1 MVLEAVAASGVTY
14 QKEISRLGEDIKK
27 LIDVQQKMDQ
37 SQKENEKCMK
47 KHGQHL
53 CDLETKSKRVEND
66 VKKVRL
72 HSLKVILLKYYVVYT
87 STYGFNSKGTRGV
100 KIFQRIEP
108 WSSIQG
114 LHGSGKILFA

>member
-1 MVLEAVAASGVTY
+1 MVLETVAASGVTY

-27 LIDVQQKMDQ
+27 DLQQKLDQ
-37 SQKENEKCMK
+37 SQKENEKCIK
-47 KHGQHL
+47 KHWQHL

-114 LHGSGKILFA
+114 LHGSGHLLFA